1 MLHICF
7 KILFDWQMFDFNI
20 NPEQKR
26 GLVIIFALTIGLGG
40 FYFFNSRPS
49 AQPVLIQDMATDI
62 VQESIENDAVPLIV
76 NVAGKVNNPG
86 VYQLPQG
93 SRVVDAIEAA
103 GMQLKG
109 VDISDINLA
118 RVLVD
123 GEQILVG
130 GLKVSNGKAVAKKI
144 TTDNPLDINRA
155 TLAQLDTLPGIGPV
169 TAQRII
175 AYRSK
180 VGRINSVDELKKIS
194 GLGGMKF
201 EEIKPLLRIL

>member
-1 MLHICF
+1 LLHICF